1 MFIDEATLKVKGGK
15 GGDGCRSFRRE
26 KYVPRGGPDGGNG
39 GDGGSVRLR
48 VNANLSTLMDFP
60 SRTVYA
66 AGDGARGQGKKMDG
80 RRGET
85 LTLDVPPGTIVRD
98 KDTGM
103 VLRDLTEPDEIVLVA
118 RGGKGGRGNTAFA
131 TPTNRAPREYEKGT
145 EGEARTILLELKLI
159 ADVGLV
165 GLPNAGKST
174 LLSRLSDARPKI
186 ASYPFTT
193 LEPQLGIAEIE
204 GYRRIVLADLPGLIE
219 GAHEGHGLGD
229 EFLKHIERTRV
240 ICHVVD
246 AAPLSPPAPAE
257 AYGIIRNELSE
268 YSPALAAKPHI
279 VAANKMDLTEAAEQ
293 LDALR
298 DAVGRPVYPIS
309 AVTGAGLREL
319 TITLIEEL
327 AHAAGD

>member
-1 MFIDEATLKVKGGK
+1 VFIDEATLKVKGGK
-15 GGDGCRSFRRE
+15 GGDGCRSFRKE
-26 KYVPRGGPDGGNG
+26 KYVSRGGPDGGNG

-48 VNANLSTLMDFP
+48 ANPNMSTLMDFP

-66 AGDGARGQGKKMDG
+66 AEDGVRGRGKKMDG
-80 RRGET
+80 RRGES
-85 LTLDVPPGTIVRD
+85 LTLDVPPGTLVRD

-103 VLRDLTEPDEIVLVA
+103 ILRDLTEPYETVLVA
-118 RGGKGGRGNTAFA
+118 RGGKGGRGNASFA
-131 TPTNRAPREYEKGT
+131 TPTNRAPQQYEEGEKG
-145 EGEARTILLELKLI
+145 EERTILLELKLI
-159 ADVGLV
+159 ADIGLV

-174 LLSRLSDARPKI
+174 LLSHLSDAHPKI

-204 GYRRIVLADLPGLIE
+204 GYRRVVLADLPGLIE

-229 EFLKHIERTRV
+229 EFLKHIERTRA

-246 AAPLSPPAPAE
+246 AAPLTPPAPAE
-257 AYGIIRNELSE
+257 AYRMIRNELRQ
-268 YSPALAAKPHI
+268 YSPALAAKPHV
-279 VAANKMDLTEAAEQ
+279 VAANKMDLTEAAEN

-298 DAVGRPVYPIS
+298 AAAGGLVYPIS

-319 TITLIEEL
+319 TIALVKEL
-327 AHAAGD
+327 DHAVGD